1 MLLMCHSMLLAK
13 LAVLIVLPFLLLCYG
28 VGKVHCS
35 TIHENRE
42 DLRSLLDFK
51 KWISDPNGA
60 LMNNWTTSTHFC
72 RWNGVNCT
80 STPPYRVRQLLL
92 TGLNLGG
99 EISSSLGNL
108 TSLTYLDLSN
118 NSFHGPIP
126 LLNKLQNLEY
136 LYLGSNHLQGVIP
149 DALTN
154 CSNLVALDLS
164 GNNLNGLIPPR
175 VSFLTKLANIYL
187 DSNYL
192 TGEIPT
198 SLRNI
203 TNLQLVY
210 FSKNQLNGRIPD
222 EVMQMPNL
230 MELHLDQ
237 NNLSGSIPEV
247 WQMPNIL
254 ILDLSV
260 NNLSGRIPR
269 ALSNVSSLQEWSLA
283 SNMLG
288 SILPSNIGDALPNLT
303 ILYLGENYFEGH
315 IPASLGNPP
324 GLREIDLSENYF
336 TGQIP
341 NSLGNLSL
349 LSYLNLGRNMLQ
361 STDNEGWEFIHA
373 LGNCSSLTALSLSRN
388 KLQGAIPNSIA
399 NLSSTLT
406 RMLMSKNSLS
416 GTVPPRIGKFSS
428 LIQLSLGQNN
438 LTGTIEEWVGNMTK
452 LERLN
457 LQSNSFFGII
467 PPSIGQLTRLTD
479 LFLAE
484 NQFTGFIPPG
494 FGNLKSLLE
503 LNLSYNNFNGY
514 IPPNFRNLEQLI
526 LFDLGYNNLQGD
538 ITLDISKLKQLTD
551 LRLSSNKLTG
561 EIPETFGK
569 CQQLENLLMDQN
581 YLKGNIPPSFKGLQS
596 LKSLNL
602 SHNNLSGTIPTILED
617 LSLLNKLDLSYNRLQ
632 GEIPMN
638 GVFANATAISL
649 NGNWGLC
656 GGVMDLHM
664 PACPAVSR
672 GREWKR
678 YVTILLILV
687 VSFMSLGMS
696 IYVIFLGKKAP
707 RRPYLLL
714 LSFGKKFPGVS
725 YKDLAQA
732 TENFSE
738 SNLVGRGSYSSV
750 YRGKLTEA
758 KIEVAIK
765 VFDLETRFADKSF
778 ISECES
784 LRTIRHRNLL
794 PILTACS
801 TIDNNGN
808 DFKALIYEFMPNGNL
823 DTWLHQKH
831 GGVAPTH
838 LGLAQRLNIG
848 VGMADALAYLH
859 HDCGR
864 PIVHCD
870 LKPTNILLDDD
881 MNAHLGD
888 FGIASLI
895 VDSRSIA
902 IGHYSS
908 GCSSS
913 LAVRGTIGYIAPEY
927 AQTVHASTCGDVYSF
942 GILLLEMIIGK
953 RPTDSMFEGG
963 LTIINFVERNF
974 PDQVVHFIDAHL
986 QEECKGFVK
995 ATASTENEV
1004 HQCVLSLMQVALAC
1018 TRSLPRERMSM
1029 REVAV
1034 NLHAIRRSYVAAT
1047 K

>member
-1 MLLMCHSMLLAK
+1 MLEA
-13 LAVLIVLPFLLLCYG
+13 
-28 VGKVHCS
+28 
-35 TIHENRE
+35 
-42 DLRSLLDFK
+42 
-51 KWISDPNGA
+51 SD
-60 LMNNWTTSTHFC
+60 TTGWEF
-72 RWNGVNCT
+72 
-80 STPPYRVRQLLL
+80 
-92 TGLNLGG
+92 
-99 EISSSLGNL
+99 
-108 TSLTYLDLSN
+108 
-118 NSFHGPIP
+118 F
-126 LLNKLQNLEY
+126 
-136 LYLGSNHLQGVIP
+136 

-154 CSNLVALDLS
+154 CSSLKVLS
-164 GNNLNGLIPPR
+164 LAGNNLQGVVPNS
-175 VSFLTKLANIYL
+175 VANL
-187 DSNYL
+187 
-192 TGEIPT
+192 P
-198 SLRNI
+198 
-203 TNLQLVY
+203 TNLTY
-210 FSKNQLNGRIPD
+210 
-222 EVMQMPNL
+222 
-230 MELHLDQ
+230 
-237 NNLSGSIPEV
+237 
-247 WQMPNIL
+247 L
-254 ILDLSV
+254 IM
-260 NNLSGRIPR
+260 G
-269 ALSNVSSLQEWSLA
+269 
-283 SNMLG
+283 
-288 SILPSNIGDALPNLT
+288 
-303 ILYLGENYFEGH
+303 
-315 IPASLGNPP
+315 GN
-324 GLREIDLSENYF
+324 
-336 TGQIP
+336 
-341 NSLGNLSL
+341 
-349 LSYLNLGRNMLQ
+349 
-361 STDNEGWEFIHA
+361 H
-373 LGNCSSLTALSLSRN
+373 
-388 KLQGAIPNSIA
+388 
-399 NLSSTLT
+399 
-406 RMLMSKNSLS
+406 LS
-416 GTVPPRIGKFSS
+416 GTVPPSIGKLNS
-428 LIQLSLGQNN
+428 L
-438 LTGTIEEWVGNMTK
+438 
-452 LERLN
+452 
-457 LQSNSFFGII
+457 I
-467 PPSIGQLTRLTD
+467 PPSIGQLTRLTY

-484 NQFTGFIPPG
+484 NQFTGFIPPS

-503 LNLSYNNFNGY
+503 LLLSYNNFKG
-514 IPPNFRNLEQLI
+514 ILVPQSLGNLINLVH
-526 LFDLGYNNLQGD
+526 LDLSNNNLQGD
-538 ITLDISKLKQLTD
+538 ITLDISKIKQLTD

-561 EIPETFGK
+561 EILDTFGE
-569 CQQLENLLMDQN
+569 CQQLETLLMNQN
-581 YLKGNIPPSFKGLQS
+581 YLEGNIPPSFKGLQS

-617 LSLLNKLDLSYNRLQ
+617 LSLLNKLDLSYNHLH

-638 GVFANATAISL
+638 GVFANATATSL

-656 GGVMDLHM
+656 RGVMDLHM

-672 GREWKR
+672 RIEWKR
-678 YVTILLILV
+678 YVTILLILIFT
-687 VSFMSLGMS
+687 FMSLGMS
-696 IYVIFLGKKAP
+696 IYVIFLGKKPP

-738 SNLVGRGSYSSV
+738 SNLIGRGSYGSV

-765 VFDLETRFADKSF
+765 VFDLETRFADTSF

-784 LRTIRHRNLL
+784 FRTIRHRNLL

-823 DTWLHQKH
+823 DTWLYQKH
-831 GGVAPTH
+831 GGVAPTQ

-902 IGHYSS
+902 VGHYSS

-942 GILLLEMIIGK
+942 GILLLEMILGE

-963 LTIINFVERNF
+963 LTIINFAERNF
-974 PDQVVHFIDAHL
+974 PDQVLHFIDAHL

-995 ATASTENEV
+995 AAASTENEV
-1004 HQCVLSLMQVALAC
+1004 HRCMLSLVQVALAC

-1034 NLHAIRRSYVAAT
+1034 NLQSIRRSYVAAT